1 MEIAIENFKVAGGG
15 DHIAVC
21 VLTYRRP
28 EWLKRLLQD
37 LDKQKTEGK
46 FTFSITVVDNDKVGS
61 AQATVTALG
70 PSSNIPVTYLVEPR
84 QSICHARNLAI
95 SQSTGDYIAFIDDD
109 EFPEP
114 DWLLQLY
121 TSCNAYD
128 VAGVL
133 GPVLRYFDEPPPK
146 WIVKGRFYQRP
157 RHATGFVVPWPEGR
171 TGNVLLRRR
180 ILEDGR
186 PPFDPRYHRG
196 QDVAFFRRM
205 IQAGRVF
212 IWCDEAVVYEVV
224 PPLRWTRK
232 FLLQRAL
239 LRGSI
244 NTKRDGFQLRSMG
257 KSVVAVPIYAVAL
270 PFALALG
277 HHHFMSLMI
286 KLCDHLGKLLTLMGL
301 RLFKDDFITD

>member
-109 EFPEP
+109 EF
-114 DWLLQLY
+114 
-121 TSCNAYD
+121 AR
-128 VAGVL
+128 A
-133 GPVLRYFDEPPPK
+133 
-146 WIVKGRFYQRP
+146 
-157 RHATGFVVPWPEGR
+157 
-171 TGNVLLRRR
+171 GNV
-180 ILEDGR
+180 G
-186 PPFDPRYHRG
+186 
-196 QDVAFFRRM
+196 
-205 IQAGRVF
+205 
-212 IWCDEAVVYEVV
+212 
-224 PPLRWTRK
+224 
-232 FLLQRAL
+232 AL
-239 LRGSI
+239 LR
-244 NTKRDGFQLRSMG
+244 FRSDQSTPA
-257 KSVVAVPIYAVAL
+257 K
-270 PFALALG
+270 LA
-277 HHHFMSLMI
+277 S
-286 KLCDHLGKLLTLMGL
+286 
-301 RLFKDDFITD
+301 